1 MEVTMART
9 PRLHRL
15 DSEELLL
22 VHQELKSIREK
33 IGWIYAKVDQ
43 RFGISDKK
51 AVRLE
56 ALLRKLSEVDRLF
69 EDPTE

>member
-1 MEVTMART
+1 MART

-15 DSEELLL
+15 DSDELLI

-33 IGWIYAKVDQ
+33 IGWIHTKIDQ

-69 EDPTE
+69 EDSAE